1 MTTERQPLKRL
12 RSDDTNES
20 SKKRRPTSSEEDENT
35 DPLLSVG
42 SYGSPKPGTS
52 STPRAEWVVKPDTP
66 AIVSVKS
73 RIQKLSSNAFE
84 TPIMINS
91 RRHRDSAGEEYSS
104 VGDLSNSLDSS
115 ASVGDHLSP
124 FHVADQPVVKSVV
137 TMFEKKQTPE
147 MAPPASK
154 PLDIHSEG
162 MSAICVKLLKSQ
174 KETPSI
180 SNAIRMR
187 RERDAELAMVR
198 GALDVQNPWR
208 EAVIKQQRLKNTN
221 NEEMVSDLDPV
232 SPGIFEEDLNSNV
245 HEEKSVS
252 FLEVRLKRCSSEDIQ
267 DIRKRTSS
275 PRKVTFASVTETI
288 PSASYEGDSVESP
301 FQKTSESEFDQSG
314 EEQNQAM
321 NSSALIDQ
329 IFNGVL
335 DSEDSEPSEPNL
347 SSHDRQQEDLPPL
360 SVLSPLAK
368 SINLESVVT
377 PLNSVVLSLPEYS
390 DDADHNATSESPL
403 ASLSFD
409 TSPPY
414 SIDAYRSL
422 RRNLV
427 QAGGEGTPCIKKP
440 TLMSLSGGTPENALD
455 GENLNLKDKIK
466 LLNEE
471 VTALQRI
478 IQQTSRALNCCVDE
492 EHGKGSREEAEAER
506 LLLVSSEKHLA
517 LLNMLTRLKSTESP
531 ENAATQSEKRLEP
544 CRASVT
550 ISDFRLPLKMDYLAS
565 VLHRTGKPSHYF
577 LLLIRFGFHYIV
589 ATPLASVLCELS
601 GDAIVF
607 PTSVTLNDVSSTF
620 EIDIEVYSMAPNGVA
635 AAGDKRKSTRSK
647 ITPKKLLSSR
657 KSSLASPACSP
668 PTSNYI
674 RTSNFLLV
682 GSHTVSLDSLNKT
695 KFPLDKIKFHGK
707 VGRLLGAHFQDK
719 VPFLSPLEGNIHLK
733 LQCQNHSKVHHSGFL
748 TMFDDV
754 SGFGAWHRRW
764 FVLTRNDLSYWT
776 YPDQEKTK
784 DPLGQINLF
793 NCTSPL
799 IEATSREFCAR
810 PNTLELITMR
820 PQRVDDKETL
830 VTQCRSTLCFTKN
843 WLSAD
848 TKEERN
854 EWMEKLNQALVDLRT
869 WQSTSD
875 KVARSHQ
882 CPPMDPCVS
891 VTSLCAINDSSIL
904 VTPDSGQTDLI
915 APVRETE
922 C

>member
-267 DIRKRTSS
+267 
-275 PRKVTFASVTETI
+275 
-288 PSASYEGDSVESP
+288 
-301 FQKTSESEFDQSG
+301 ESEFDQSG

-695 KFPLDKIKFHGK
+695 KFPLDK
-707 VGRLLGAHFQDK
+707 